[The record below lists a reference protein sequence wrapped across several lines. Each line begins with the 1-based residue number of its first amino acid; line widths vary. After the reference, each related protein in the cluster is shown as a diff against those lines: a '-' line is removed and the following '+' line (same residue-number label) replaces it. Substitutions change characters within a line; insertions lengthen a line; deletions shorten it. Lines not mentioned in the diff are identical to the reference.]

1 MKKRANLKQLNKV
14 WIYLLVVALFGGTVV
29 FPGHASAQTGPTL
42 QAKSALLVDAK
53 TGKILYEKNAD
64 QMLPPASMTKMM
76 TEYLVLKAIDSGKI
90 KWTTVVPVSNKVKDL
105 SRDQSFSGFPLRTD
119 YKYTVSSLF
128 DALIIPSSNA
138 AAMAFA
144 DLLGGN
150 ESKFVDQMNQ
160 TAKTLGM
167 TKTKYTNSSGLDNVD
182 LGSKYIAQ
190 GGPNDTDLTT
200 AKDLAI
206 LSYHLLNDFSASVSN
221 QAIQVSST
229 ARKDFQAGPGE
240 VDHMVSTNW
249 MLSDFDQYGP
259 NMKVYEYQGVD
270 GLKTGYTSLAGYCF
284 AGSVV
289 RGDRRFLSV
298 VMGTRSEGDRFL
310 QTKALYDYG
319 FQQTSNQTIVKA
331 GYTFK
336 NQKTLP
342 VSKGKQDQVGI
353 AVNKTLS
360 LPIDNGEKN
369 NYKVVLHLNKSL
381 LNADGTLQAP
391 VKKGQKVGYA
401 TVESTS
407 SDKLGY
413 IGQAPKLDVV
423 ATSSVDKANWFV
435 LLFRNVGHFFS
446 GLIHHG
452 K

>member
-1 MKKRANLKQLNKV
+1 MKKQAKFK
-14 WIYLLVVALFGGTVV
+14 LVSKLWVYFLAVALFGGTVV
-29 FPGHASAQTGPTL
+29 FPGHAFAQSGPTI
-42 QAKSALLVDAK
+42 QAKSAILVDAK

-90 KWTTVVPVSNKVKDL
+90 KWTTVVPISNKVKDL

-160 TAKTLGM
+160 TAKAIGM
-167 TKTKYTNSSGLDNVD
+167 THTKYINSSGLDNVD

-206 LSYHLLNDFSASVSN
+206 LSYHLLNDFSPSVLN
-221 QAIQVSST
+221 HAIQVSST
-229 ARKDFQAGPGE
+229 ARMDFQAGPGE

-249 MLSDFDQYGP
+249 MLPDFSQYGP
-259 NMKVYEYQGVD
+259 NMKPYEYQGVD

-284 AGSVV
+284 AGSVIQ
-289 RGDRRFLSV
+289 GDRRFLSV
-298 VMGTRSEGDRFL
+298 VMGTKSEGDRFL
-310 QTKALYDYG
+310 QTKTLYDYG
-319 FQQTSNQTIVKA
+319 FQQTTNQTIVKA

-342 VSKGKQDQVGI
+342 VSKGKQGQVGI
-353 AVNKTLS
+353 AVKNALV

-369 NYKVVLHLNKSL
+369 NYKVVLHINKSL
-381 LNADGTLQAP
+381 LNADGQLQAP
-391 VKKGQKVGYA
+391 IKKGQKVGYA
-401 TVESTS
+401 TIENTG
-407 SDKLGY
+407 SDKYGY
-413 IGQAPKLDVV
+413 IGQTPRVDVV

-435 LLFRNVGHFFS
+435 LLFRNIGHFFG
-446 GLIHHG
+446 GLFHHG

>member
-1 MKKRANLKQLNKV
+1 MKKQANQKRMSKIWV
-14 WIYLLVVALFGGTVV
+14 YLLVVALFGGTVV

-42 QAKSALLVDAK
+42 QAKSAILVDAK

-76 TEYLVLKAIDSGKI
+76 TEYLVLKALDSGKI
-90 KWTTVVPVSNKVKDL
+90 KWTTVVPVSDRVKNL

-150 ESKFVDQMNQ
+150 EATFVNQMNQ
-160 TAKTLGM
+160 TAKALGM
-167 TKTKYTNSSGLDNVD
+167 NNTKYINSSGLDNVD

-200 AKDLAI
+200 AKDLSI

-249 MLSDFDQYGP
+249 MLSDFSQYGP
-259 NMKVYEYQGVD
+259 NMKTFEYQGVD

-284 AGSVV
+284 TGSVI

-298 VMGTRSEGDRFL
+298 VMGTKSEGDRFL

-319 FQQTSNQTIVKA
+319 FQQTSNQTVVKA
-331 GYTFK
+331 GDTFK

-342 VSKGKQDQVGI
+342 VSKGKQNQVGI
-353 AVNKTLS
+353 AVNNTLA
-360 LPIDNGEKN
+360 LPIDNGQKN

-381 LNADGTLQAP
+381 LNANGELQAP
-391 VKKGQKVGYA
+391 IKKGQKVGYA
-401 TVESTS
+401 TVENTS
-407 SDKLGY
+407 PDKYGY
-413 IGQAPKLDVV
+413 ISQPPKVDVV
-423 ATSSVDKANWFV
+423 TTASVDKANWFV
-435 LLFRNVGHFFS
+435 LLFQSIGQFIG

>member
-1 MKKRANLKQLNKV
+1 MMKRANLKQLSKV
-14 WIYLLVVALFGGTVV
+14 WIYLLVVVLFGGTVV